1 MIKNRRVDLY
11 TDRELR
17 ILMLEDVAADA
28 ELIER
33 ELRKGGVVFA
43 SKRVETKEDFQ
54 KELRD
59 FMPDI
64 ILADYSLP
72 TFSGLSALLIVKKE
86 SPDVPF
92 ILVSGAVGDE
102 LAVRMLKEG
111 ATDYVLK
118 SNLSRL
124 VPAVNRALKEAEEHD
139 ERKKA
144 EEKILRSEEELK
156 KRVKELEEF
165 YDMALTRE
173 LKMIEL
179 KEEIES
185 LKEELGKYKKP
196 G

>member
-165 YDMALTRE
+165 YNMAVTRE

-179 KEEIES
+179 KKEIEG
-185 LKEELGKYKKP
+185 LKEELLKYKKE
-196 G
+196 